1 MVPRIEASSSFS
13 TFGAMNSYR
22 IKDGSFL
29 RMRSLII
36 GYRLPEAVLSKVGI
50 SRFRVYA
57 QGTNL
62 FTITD
67 YNGYDPEIGGSSA
80 VFGVDVGPYPAGQKS
95 FLVGVNVSF

>member
-1 MVPRIEASSSFS
+1 MVPRIEESGSFS
-13 TFGAMNSYR
+13 TFSAMNSYR

-36 GYRLPEAVLSKVGI
+36 GYSLPAAVVERIGVTRL
-50 SRFRVYA
+50 RVYT

-62 FTITD
+62 FTVTD

-95 FLVGVNVSF
+95 FLVGASVTF